1 MQSFVASSA
10 EESVNPTPR
19 LQQFLKL
26 LDRVADIRGVSVPPI
41 VDIEKLRTLSSGT
54 FGRAWANF
62 LDAHHN
68 LKPFT
73 TGSRRKQLHDGVH
86 VLTDYGTDPIGEAKV
101 QAFLLGAKFSPMN
114 MFLGLLLLQ
123 GIYKQ
128 QYQGKNP
135 SQFSWDTLWQAY
147 QRGRNARFD
156 PDTWQPELLWEL
168 PVTEVQA
175 LFNL

>member
-1 MQSFVASSA
+1 MQSFVASSV
-10 EESVNPTPR
+10 EKSLNPTPR
-19 LQQFLKL
+19 LQKFLNL
-26 LDRVADIRGVSVPPI
+26 LDRVADIRGASIPPI
-41 VDIEKLRTLSSGT
+41 VDMEKLRTLPPGT
-54 FGRAWANF
+54 FGRTWADF
-62 LDAHHN
+62 LDNHH
-68 LKPFT
+68 LMPFT

-86 VLTDYGTDPIGEAKV
+86 VLTDYGTDPIGEAQV

-128 QYQGKNP
+128 QRRAKNP
-135 SQFSWDTLWQAY
+135 PHFSWGSLWQAY
-147 QRGRNARFD
+147 QQGCNARFD
-156 PDTWQPELLWEL
+156 PDTWQPELLWNL